1 MTKEVLISIKG
12 LQFNEGESD
21 NIEIITPGTYYKKN
35 ENHYV
40 VFEEI
45 LEGHKEPTKNM
56 IKFNQKEMT
65 LTKRGLVNVHMLFE
79 ENKKNITNYGT
90 PFGNII
96 IGIEAGKIALT
107 EKEKQ
112 MELLVSYALEVNYEH
127 FADCNIRMDIREKG
141 TEGFSLQ
148 E

>member
-127 FADCNIRMDIREKG
+127 FADCNIRMNIREKG

>member
-35 ENHYV
+35 DNHYV

-127 FADCNIRMDIREKG
+127 FADCNIRMNIREKG